1 MKIKFEYFT
10 PLEVSRLDDF
20 NTLLVKEKKKIGN
33 RCFQCTEEECL
44 GEYSVIR
51 LKDCFVYNTH
61 SLTLINKELKL
72 ICKNPRL
79 PCLCGGKNKCRLK
92 KLDDKK
98 YIFLCN
104 NTVRV
109 TGRQVFDALK
119 PTSLLFDYLV
129 VPPLHL
135 LTEHMAKFK
144 IKCKN
149 INQLCKNVN
158 NNSQIVS
165 IYHNMLYA
173 SKYHDLSLKGLLNS
187 KEGLV
192 VKNIIGKRSFMTMRA
207 VITSHNYNYDTVYIP
222 ACIYDTIDAGRYNR
236 DWAVLNRQPSLKRE
250 SMIAVKVKPVR
261 CCYSGGGGGG
271 GGCKAPVIKIP
282 IQIVKP
288 LNADF
293 DGDECNLHFPSLGVN
308 IDNMKLENYIIDS
321 QNDDVLIG
329 PIYEILDFIYYYFTQ
344 RCCDC
349 CCIRELGYNGL
360 PASFVTRW
368 NAVNS
373 STHHQRCLLSVLS
386 YSVFDETD
394 HHHHFS
400 SSTGGGGGGGTIRVS
415 NGIIHHGSVFSKTTL
430 CVGPKS
436 LIYQYNL
443 KRGPK
448 KVIGVL
454 YKTINDLITLL
465 LETCPRPSMSYSDLS
480 EFRRTKDYRVFE
492 TFLNSGG
499 KLKKEHVF
507 QATLDIDLDN
517 LDTPTSSSNVVN
529 YYDGISMEDVFDLA
543 PKDRQSLIDSGN
555 SKIAESGYLTKI
567 ILKLLDNVVW
577 EKRRG
582 VVVDTDT
589 GTRLMK
595 LPFHRSFIPDD
606 LEDKY
611 VNVGTLAALCI
622 TEYFSQ
628 MYLKSANVSNLS
640 YMSEMKHN
648 NFAILKSIFVH
659 DTCKTYPDRVVYK
672 LTNKQRQNLGE
683 DFLTHYILCGAALT
697 VRYTQQQLQ
706 NIFPNLNPLHC
717 RILIHT
723 LYQNGYL
730 GKKLDNFYKFFFHSQ
745 YQCAINLVNET
756 YTSKDLT
763 VHDIV
768 STYMG
773 LDNNNLFR
781 TDDWCSSSSDDD
793 DDDDDND
800 DNDESSSS

>member
-1 MKIKFEYFT
+1 MKIKFNYFT
-10 PLEVSRLDDF
+10 PSEAARLKEF
-20 NTLLVKEKKKIGN
+20 SALLAKEKKKLGN
-33 RCFQCTEEECL
+33 CCFQCMEEDCL
-44 GEYSVIR
+44 GEYSVIH

-61 SLTLINKELKL
+61 SLTLINKGMKL
-72 ICKNPRL
+72 VCKNPKL
-79 PCLCGGKNKCRLK
+79 CLCGGKNKCKLK
-92 KLDDKK
+92 KIDDNK
-98 YIFLCN
+98 YLFLCN
-104 NTVRV
+104 NNVRL
-109 TGRQVFDALK
+109 TGRQVFNLLK
-119 PTSLLFDYLV
+119 NVTDKLLLFNYIII
-129 VPPLHL
+129 PPLHL

-158 NNSQIVS
+158 NNCQIVS

-222 ACIYDTIDAGRYNR
+222 SCIYDSIDAHTYNR

-250 SMIAVKVKPVR
+250 SMIAVKVKRVN
-261 CCYSGGGGGG
+261 CGCGSGA
-271 GGCKAPVIKIP
+271 CKAPVIKIP

-293 DGDECNLHFPSLGVN
+293 DGDECNLHFACLGVN
-308 IDNMKLENYIIDS
+308 VDNMRLENYIIDS
-321 QNDDVLIG
+321 QNDDMLIG
-329 PIYEILDFIYYYFTQ
+329 PIYEILDFIYYYFTK
-344 RCCDC
+344 RCCYVDV
-349 CCIRELGYNGL
+349 RVLGYNNL
-360 PASFVTRW
+360 PATFVTRW
-368 NAVNS
+368 HAVNFKHS
-373 STHHQRCLLSVLS
+373 PYQCLLSVLS
-386 YSVFDETD
+386 YLIFNAADYLTTDED
-394 HHHHFS
+394 AN
-400 SSTGGGGGGGTIRVS
+400 GKIKVS

-430 CVGPKS
+430 CLGSKS
-436 LIYQYNL
+436 LIYQYNH
-443 KRGPK
+443 KYGPK
-448 KVIGVL
+448 KVVGLL
-454 YKTINDLITLL
+454 YETLNDLIALL
-465 LETCPRPSMSYSDLS
+465 LETYPRPSMSYSDLS
-480 EFRRTKDYRVFE
+480 KFKKTKDYKVFD

-499 KLKKEHVF
+499 KLKKEHIF
-507 QATLDIDLDN
+507 QATLDINLEH
-517 LDTPTSSSNVVN
+517 LDTPSIPSGGNNVN

-567 ILKLLDNVVW
+567 ILKLLDHVLYDIKYKVVI
-577 EKRRG
+577 
-582 VVVDTDT
+582 DMDT
-589 GTRLMK
+589 GKRLMK
-595 LPFHRSFIPDD
+595 LRFHRSFLPDD
-606 LEDKY
+606 LENKY

-628 MYLKSANVSNLS
+628 MYLKSANISNLS

-648 NFAILKSIFVH
+648 NFAILKSIFIH
-659 DTCKTYPDRVVYK
+659 DTCKNYPDRVVYK
-672 LTNKQRQNLGE
+672 ISNNQRKNMGE
-683 DFLTHYILCGAALT
+683 DFLTHYILYGVALT
-697 VRYTQQQLQ
+697 VQYAQQQLQ

-756 YTSKDLT
+756 YTSKQLT

-768 STYMG
+768 STYTG
-773 LDNNNLFR
+773 LSKL
-781 TDDWCSSSSDDD
+781 
-793 DDDDDND
+793 
-800 DNDESSSS
+800 E